1 MWVNIGGAKGY
12 VAPPPLKLWGGGL
25 APPAP
30 PLPPPSSYALC
41 SFFWD
46 TPNFRILR
54 YYLNSRAYLKYKMFE
69 YLLFMGLFQIYADL
83 NDNCFLRIYSFLQLT
98 FKPNLLKAKAVAMQL
113 EYLNAY
119 VKLKRYYVREKHPPQ

>member
-1 MWVNIGGAKGY
+1 MWVNYWGGQR
-12 VAPPPLKLWGGGL
+12 VCCPPASQIMGGGL

-30 PLPPPSSYALC
+30 PSPPSSYAYAH
-41 SFFWD
+41 FFWD

-119 VKLKRYYVREKHPPQ
+119 VKLKRYYVRENNPPQ